1 MPQTYRP
8 DSRIAKDTSQVI
20 DRVVDGEALLIHLQS
35 GEYFSLN
42 PIGTRIWE
50 LLNGEQTLGQIADV
64 LVLEYDVT
72 LEQAQADI
80 TALAADLIRER
91 LAVVV

>member
-1 MPQTYRP
+1 MPQITPNTRL
-8 DSRIAKDTSQVI
+8 AKDTSQVI
-20 DRVVDGEALLIHLQS
+20 DRVVDGEALVIHLQS

-50 LLNGEQTLGQIADV
+50 LLSGEETLGQIANV
-64 LVLEYDVT
+64 LVEEYDVT

-80 TALAADLIRER
+80 TALATDLIQER

>member
-1 MPQTYRP
+1 MPQITPNTRLV
-8 DSRIAKDTSQVI
+8 KDTSQVI

-50 LLNGEQTLGQIADV
+50 LLSGERTLDEIANI
-64 LVLEYDVT
+64 LVSEYDVT
-72 LEQAQADI
+72 LDQAQADI
-80 TALAADLIRER
+80 IALAADLIRER